1 MPKPSKGMTDKNMR
15 RLEGLKPPRVRAM
28 LFHLPAELMK
38 RAEARMRGTAS
49 AKSRPEAAARLAMYA
64 TAIEILLVCPLRCG
78 NLVALRLDR
87 HLQRPDPRKGRFTH
101 IVIPGDEMKNH
112 KALRWPIPLETQRII
127 ETYLTRFRSHL
138 VTPENPYLFGRKD
151 KLRGSGGFGISLSAI
166 ITRETGAEF
175 NPHLA
180 RHFAA
185 QNYLRAYPGQYE
197 IVRQVLGH
205 SSLQTTTNFY

>member
-1 MPKPSKGMTDKNMR
+1 M
-15 RLEGLKPPRVRAM
+15 
-28 LFHLPAELMK
+28 
-38 RAEARMRGTAS
+38 
-49 AKSRPEAAARLAMYA
+49 AMYA

-87 HLQRPDPRKGRFTH
+87 HLRRPDPRKGRFTH
-101 IVIPGDEMKNH
+101 IVIPGHEMKND
-112 KALRWPIPLETQRII
+112 KALHWPIPPETQRII

-138 VTPENPYLFGRKD
+138 MTPENPYLFGVKD
-151 KLRGSGGFGISLSAI
+151 KQRRPDSFGRYLSAI

-185 QNYLRAYPGQYE
+185 RNFLQANPGQYE

-205 SSLQTTTNFY
+205 KDIKTTTTFYISDEGEAAAEHFDRTVLRDRQALRLVAAQAFKKGAGGPANRGRRSRK